1 MDRFLYWPPI
11 FWTLRIGILIVLVG
25 GLHVFV
31 LLLSR
36 FFRWSNI
43 RSMLLA
49 DPPRVESVGGE
60 FAGAKAELKL
70 YQHAQNQEQS
80 NVEQRLHHLETSVVK
95 MAQAMGLGEP
105 QPGMGDE

>member
-1 MDRFLYWPPI
+1 MHRFLDWPPI
-11 FWTLRIGILIVLVG
+11 FWTLRIGILIVLAG

-31 LLLSR
+31 LLISR

-43 RSMLLA
+43 RSMVLA

-70 YQHAQNQEQS
+70 FRRVQDQQHSSTAA
-80 NVEQRLHHLETSVVK
+80 LTS
-95 MAQAMGLGEP
+95 A
-105 QPGMGDE
+105 

>member
-1 MDRFLYWPPI
+1 MHRFLDWPPI

-31 LLLSR
+31 LLVSR

-49 DPPRVESVGGE
+49 EPPRVESVGGE

-70 YQHAQNQEQS
+70 FQRAQDQQQS
-80 NVEQRLHHLETSVVK
+80 SSDHRLDYLEARVRKIVETLDLDRS
-95 MAQAMGLGEP
+95 
-105 QPGMGDE
+105 QPGTGDE

>member
-1 MDRFLYWPPI
+1 MHRFVDWPPI
-11 FWTLRIGILIVLVG
+11 FWTLRIGILIVLAG

-31 LLLSR
+31 LLVSR

-49 DPPRVESVGGE
+49 EPPRVESVGGE

-70 YQHAQNQEQS
+70 FQRAQGEQQRNLDQRVTEVES
-80 NVEQRLHHLETSVVK
+80 KLRMLLRRMGVDEQR
-95 MAQAMGLGEP
+95 
-105 QPGMGDE
+105 PGIGDE